1 MGELIKKRVQVV
13 FNIADPD
20 QKELYQR
27 VIDRKN
33 QSAYMKRLIQ
43 RDIDQAFH
51 ATAAPSALSNSS
63 LSVIETSDDLEFS
76 VGDFV

>member
-27 VIDRKN
+27 VIQRKN

-51 ATAAPSALSNSS
+51 ATVPSAVSNSS
-63 LSVIETSDDLEFS
+63 SRAIETSDALEFS
-76 VGDFV
+76 VGNFV

>member
-20 QKELYQR
+20 QKLLYQR
-27 VIDRKN
+27 VIERKN

-51 ATAAPSALSNSS
+51 ATVPSELSNSYS
-63 LSVIETSDDLEFS
+63 LAIETSEDLEFS

>member
-1 MGELIKKRVQVV
+1 MSELIKKRVQVV

-27 VIDRKN
+27 VIERKN

-51 ATAAPSALSNSS
+51 AATPSAHLNSS
-63 LSVIETSDDLEFS
+63 PRAIETSDALEFS
-76 VGDFV
+76 VGDFL

>member
-27 VIDRKN
+27 VIERKN

-51 ATAAPSALSNSS
+51 ATAPSALSNSS
-63 LSVIETSDDLEFS
+63 PHANETSDDLEFS

>member
-27 VIDRKN
+27 VIERKN

-51 ATAAPSALSNSS
+51 ANAPSTLSNSS
-63 LSVIETSDDLEFS
+63 SRAIQTSDDMEFS